1 MNDASL
7 PIPMHTREVLVTG
20 ASRGI
25 GRAVAERLLESGAR
39 VIGIGRDFSA
49 WSAVPEGFKTLAL
62 DLADLNALP
71 GRLKQLCTEHPDID
85 GIISNAGSGRF
96 GALEQSSPAQIR
108 AQIDL
113 NLTQH
118 LLLARALL
126 PLLKRRRFGDF
137 VFMGSESA
145 LAGGRNGAVY
155 SACKFALRGAAQAL
169 RLECAASG
177 VRIAIVNPG
186 MVQSEFF
193 EGQGFRPGEAPEN
206 HIRPA
211 DVAEAVLLVLSSPP
225 GTVVDEINLSPLKR
239 VVQFR
244 GDTRGN

>member
-1 MNDASL
+1 MSDAAR
-7 PIPMHTREVLVTG
+7 PIPLEQRKLLVTG

-25 GRAVAERLLESGAR
+25 GRAIAERLLNSEAQ

-49 WSAVPEGFKTLAL
+49 WPALPEGFQTLTL

-71 GRLKQLCTEHPDID
+71 DRLKQLCAEHPDID
-85 GIISNAGSGRF
+85 GVISNAGSGRF

-108 AQIDL
+108 AQVDL

-126 PLLKRRRFGDF
+126 PLLKRKKFGDL
-137 VFMGSESA
+137 VFMGSEAA

-169 RLECAASG
+169 RQECAAAG
-177 VRIAIVNPG
+177 VRVAIVNPG
-186 MVQSEFF
+186 MVQSGFF
-193 EGQGFRPGEAPEN
+193 DELDFRPGEAPEN

-211 DVAEAVLLVLSSPP
+211 DVAEAVVLALNAPP

-239 VVQFR
+239 VVRF
-244 GDTRGN
+244 GGNP